1 MFRTCW
7 AAKTPPPPAPPP
19 KAASSSPSSPREE
32 RVGRGR
38 KRAQPRIPC
47 PKSSI
52 RSARSDAGG
61 DIAARYPYHGAES
74 WPALHSVRLGTI
86 GRGLFAAGVRIARN
100 RTATNDKFA
109 FAQGVKQTQ
118 CFRDRSRGEV
128 AAQRAF
134 AFENLSQVEAHGV
147 ALRNCRSNFRHA
159 STSACRARMP

>member
-74 WPALHSVRLGTI
+74 WPALHSFRLGTI
-86 GRGLFAAGVRIARN
+86 GRGLFAAGVRNARN
-100 RTATNDKFA
+100 RPPPQDKFPLA
-109 FAQGVKQTQ
+109 PTGQPPPVFPPPSPPPVPPH
-118 CFRDRSRGEV
+118 
-128 AAQRAF
+128 RA
-134 AFENLSQVEAHGV
+134 
-147 ALRNCRSNFRHA
+147 
-159 STSACRARMP
+159 P

>member
-74 WPALHSVRLGTI
+74 WPALHSFRLGTI
-86 GRGLFAAGVRIARN
+86 GRGLFAAGVRITRN
-100 RTATNDKFA
+100 RTATNYKVA
-109 FAQGVKQTQ
+109 FPQGRNHPPV
-118 CFRDRSRGEV
+118 FPLPPRRAV
-128 AAQRAF
+128 AAPPPFPSQ
-134 AFENLSQVEAHGV
+134 NLSPLQTHS
-147 ALRNCRSNFRHA
+147 LFTPHS
-159 STSACRARMP
+159 P